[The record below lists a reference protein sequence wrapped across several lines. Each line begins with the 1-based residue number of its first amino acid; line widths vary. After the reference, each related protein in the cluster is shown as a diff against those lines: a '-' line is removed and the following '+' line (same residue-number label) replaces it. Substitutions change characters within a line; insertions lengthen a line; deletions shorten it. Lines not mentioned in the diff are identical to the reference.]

1 MYDLTV
7 TAVGIPTLP
16 WGIHVYQKNV
26 HVCSPAL
33 WLSLLIL
40 IVAAAVQ
47 TAIGQELYI
56 TTATAS
62 YRDTGDSAAQL
73 EAQLLDSAGK

>member
-1 MYDLTV
+1 MFARLV
-7 TAVGIPTLP
+7 A
-16 WGIHVYQKNV
+16 
-26 HVCSPAL
+26 
-33 WLSLLIL
+33 LIL
-40 IVAAAVQ
+40 CVAAAVQ